1 MPEATSEKLA
11 VRVPI
16 ADAPKDAPKDEP
28 KAAPVVVDPSSP
40 LWWPILA
47 VYLALFLAL
56 GYFAFLQPDRNPV
69 LDPRHTAAV
78 ARVSDAETKQLLLNT
93 LREEGD
99 EHDAKTDLAKQS
111 FHVVLGALLGFLSA
125 SASGRRPRK
134 RASAD

>member
-16 ADAPKDAPKDEP
+16 ADAPKDAANDAPT
-28 KAAPVVVDPSSP
+28 AAPVVDPSSP

-47 VYLALFLAL
+47 VYLALFLTL
-56 GYFAFLQPDRNPV
+56 GYFAFLEPDRNPV
-69 LDPRHTAAV
+69 LDPQHTAAV
-78 ARVSDAETKQLLLNT
+78 ARMPDAETKQLLLNT

-125 SASGRRPRK
+125 SASGRRPRRK
-134 RASAD
+134 PREG